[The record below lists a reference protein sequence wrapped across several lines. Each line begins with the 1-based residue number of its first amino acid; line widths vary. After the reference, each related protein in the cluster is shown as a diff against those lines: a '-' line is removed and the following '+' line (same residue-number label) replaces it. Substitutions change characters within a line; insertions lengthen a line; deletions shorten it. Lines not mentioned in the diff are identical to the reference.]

1 MAKKKLRPAPAL
13 MLLVGN
19 AFMTNGYKKLTMRA
33 LARACDFSTR
43 ALYFYFS
50 NKAEAFRASVRFRN
64 DLAMSAGFAAG
75 EKSHAAGAGA
85 LDTLAEII
93 NVRYGDTR
101 RIANASPHVVE
112 LNAEVFTRCND
123 IVTEVALSFEAD
135 LAKVIVTL
143 QKDGL
148 LRLHRGVT
156 AAQLATALANGARG
170 VNQRLPQ
177 VAPKDLANSYR
188 DICRF
193 ILFGSAEIAMPS
205 GRKKHLP
212 QAKKAKTKRARA

>member
-1 MAKKKLRPAPAL
+1 
-13 MLLVGN
+13 
-19 AFMTNGYKKLTMRA
+19 
-33 LARACDFSTR
+33 
-43 ALYFYFS
+43 
-50 NKAEAFRASVRFRN
+50 
-64 DLAMSAGFAAG
+64 
-75 EKSHAAGAGA
+75 
-85 LDTLAEII
+85 
-93 NVRYGDTR
+93 
-101 RIANASPHVVE
+101 
-112 LNAEVFTRCND
+112 
-123 IVTEVALSFEAD
+123 
-135 LAKVIVTL
+135 VIVTL